1 MYRYRYSKYTVFT
14 YQISLAPNNLEFGF
28 VIWLLSVT
36 TKRVPYKQQQQQQR
50 LCTLQLQRSTND
62 CDSHINHNNNDN
74 NSTRMIIDPIED
86 QLGISTY
93 LTLQHRN
100 KQYIVGGGGGTSRS
114 SNIIIRTTVTDTS
127 NVNGND
133 GTSTT
138 TTTSNCGTTT
148 YDGFTAISKARFSD
162 FIVHEGTSSYVASWT
177 ARMAF
182 YYYHMYMNS
191 RSHVSHIYIYLS
203 FKLIFGQGKL
213 VWMVMSPI

>member
-1 MYRYRYSKYTVFT
+1 
-14 YQISLAPNNLEFGF
+14 
-28 VIWLLSVT
+28 
-36 TKRVPYKQQQQQQR
+36 
-50 LCTLQLQRSTND
+50 
-62 CDSHINHNNNDN
+62 
-74 NSTRMIIDPIED
+74 MIIDPIED

-100 KQYIVGGGGGTSRS
+100 KQYIVGGGGGGTSSS
-114 SNIIIRTTVTDTS
+114 SNIIIRTTVTDTL

-133 GTSTT
+133 GTSSTTTT
-138 TTTSNCGTTT
+138 TTTSNCSTTT
-148 YDGFTAISKARFSD
+148 CDGFTAISKARFSD

-191 RSHVSHIYIYLS
+191 RSHVSYIL
-203 FKLIFGQGKL
+203 FIFFQTYFWQGKL